1 MKALEIS
8 IDNLIY
14 TIIALSTFVVVI
26 SILRGIIRGKLKRL
40 RGYQKLANIFYGI
53 TFLVFCLGLLYIWGV
68 LSLIISLA
76 AALGIIGVIFGFAFI
91 TVWLAN
97 AIAGVSLVFDRL
109 IQVGSRIKIEGTQGR
124 IVQMSLTSTRLLT
137 DDGKLLIIPNSSF
150 RTRPYLII
158 NTPRK
163 PETSRR

>member
-1 MKALEIS
+1 MGIWVNN
-8 IDNLIY
+8 IIY
-14 TIIALSTFVVVI
+14 TLIASFIFIIIIF
-26 SILRGIIRGKLKRL
+26 ILRGIIRGKLKRL
-40 RGYQKLANIFYGI
+40 MGYQKLANIFYGI
-53 TFLVFCLGLLYIWGV
+53 AFLIFCLGLLYIWGV
-68 LSLIISLA
+68 LSLIISVA
-76 AALGIIGVIFGFAFI
+76 ATLGIIGVIFGFAFI

-137 DDGKLLIIPNSSF
+137 DDGKLLIILNSSF

-158 NTPRK
+158 NTPGKSK
-163 PETSRR
+163 PGRR